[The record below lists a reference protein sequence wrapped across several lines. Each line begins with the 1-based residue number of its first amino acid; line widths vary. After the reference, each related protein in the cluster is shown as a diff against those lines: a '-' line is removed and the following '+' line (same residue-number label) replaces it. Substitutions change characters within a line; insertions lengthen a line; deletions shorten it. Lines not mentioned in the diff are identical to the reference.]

1 MDMAR
6 THSSLG
12 SQLRPMTKTIRQHMT
27 PKEIGLLVLIAL
39 LWGGAFFFV
48 EILVESLRPLT
59 IVTARVGLAASLMWL
74 LILIGRVQ
82 GPKGWAQW
90 RAFLVIGILSSALP
104 FCLITWAQTRIDS
117 GIASILNATAPL
129 FVVLIAGATLSD
141 ERLTTNKLI
150 GVITGIAGVSV
161 LIGPEALK
169 DLGGSALGQL
179 AVIGA
184 ALSYGSSAVY
194 SRRFAKM
201 SVPPMT
207 VVTGQLT
214 MATVLLLPLA
224 IALEGSNLPSS
235 LPLEAIASILCL
247 AIFSTFLANV
257 LYFRLLETAGAT
269 NSALVGFLM
278 PVTATALGIVF
289 LNETLSATQ
298 IAGAFL
304 IAIGLLVMD
313 GRIFGKGADSS

>member
-1 MDMAR
+1 
-6 THSSLG
+6 
-12 SQLRPMTKTIRQHMT
+12 MTKTIRQHMT

>member
-1 MDMAR
+1 
-6 THSSLG
+6 
-12 SQLRPMTKTIRQHMT
+12 MTNTIRQHMT
-27 PKEIGLLVLIAL
+27 PKEIGLLLLIAL

-74 LILIGRVQ
+74 LILIGKVQ

-161 LIGPEALK
+161 LIGPEALT

-201 SVPPMT
+201 SISPMT

-214 MATVLLLPLA
+214 MATVLLLPLV
-224 IALEGSNLPSS
+224 IVFEGGDLPAS
-235 LPLEAIASILCL
+235 LPLSAIASIVCL
-247 AIFSTFLANV
+247 AVFSTFLANV

-289 LNETLSATQ
+289 LNETLSVTQ
-298 IAGAFL
+298 VAGAVL

-313 GRIFGKGADSS
+313 GRIFGKAADRS